1 VVVVDDDHYVMGG
14 LLAEQLARN
23 GHDVT
28 LVTAAPL
35 VSYWTQYTLEQERI
49 ETRLRSLGVRV
60 VTRETVVRIEDD
72 HVVTASVL
80 DGAERSLPRD
90 HVVLVGDRSPET
102 QLYDDLAPALAD
114 GRLASLRLIGDA
126 DAPGLIAHAVF
137 AGHLAAREFG
147 DEVDPDTVPFRRER
161 FALP

>member
-1 VVVVDDDHYVMGG
+1 
-14 LLAEQLARN
+14 
-23 GHDVT
+23 VT
-28 LVTAAPL
+28 LVTPAPL

-60 VTRETVVRIEDD
+60 VVRETVARIEDD
-72 HVVTASVL
+72 RVVTESVL
-80 DGAERSLPRD
+80 DGRERSIPRD
-90 HVVLVGDRSPET
+90 HVVLVGDRAPET
-102 QLYDDLAPALAD
+102 SLYDGLASALVD
-114 GRLASLRLIGDA
+114 GRLESLRLVGDA

-147 DEVDPDTVPFRRER
+147 TDVDPDIVPFRRER